1 MFGKKN
7 KSEFDNTSRVLM
19 CNIKNG
25 SVNHRSAKR
34 LTQIA
39 RRISNRA
46 NYIMRKD
53 LFSGRKPNQS
63 KVDKLLKTGKL
74 SEVDKALYYKL
85 PAAVSQRTIQI
96 VGDDWKSFAE
106 AKADWKK
113 YPEKYQASP
122 RPPKYTK
129 YAKTVYI
136 PCSSFFI
143 KEDKIFFAKNLNLS
157 PIKMEKGKI
166 PDQKYNHPA
175 SSKVVNEIRLVPVGS
190 HFRFEI
196 VYDKS
201 RLSDFL
207 SNNTHSVL
215 LDKSSFISLDLGV
228 SRFVSL
234 VSNKAGTSPPLSM
247 AVN

>member
-1 MFGKKN
+1 
-7 KSEFDNTSRVLM
+7 
-19 CNIKNG
+19 
-25 SVNHRSAKR
+25 
-34 LTQIA
+34 
-39 RRISNRA
+39 
-46 NYIMRKD
+46 
-53 LFSGRKPNQS
+53 
-63 KVDKLLKTGKL
+63 
-74 SEVDKALYYKL
+74 
-85 PAAVSQRTIQI
+85 
-96 VGDDWKSFAE
+96 
-106 AKADWKK
+106 
-113 YPEKYQASP
+113 
-122 RPPKYTK
+122 
-129 YAKTVYI
+129 
-136 PCSSFFI
+136 
-143 KEDKIFFAKNLNLS
+143 
-157 PIKMEKGKI
+157 MEKGKI